1 MRVFLFDWDK
11 DAAPK
16 RAAVLRKAGFEV
28 DVETEDGARGGRAVL
43 ARPPAV
49 VVLSLEKR
57 PSHSRET
64 ADGIRGYKAGRG
76 IPMLFVGGTEA
87 DIEKTKAR
95 VPGAMFT
102 PPDGLVAALQALR
115 ASPQA

>member
-1 MRVFLFDWDK
+1 MRVFLFDWDM
-11 DAAPK
+11 DAAPR
-16 RAAVLRKAGFEV
+16 RAAALREAGFEV
-28 DVETEDGARGGRAVL
+28 EVESEDGARGGRAVL
-43 ARPPAV
+43 AYPPDA

-76 IPMLFVGGTEA
+76 VPMLFVGGTEA

-95 VPGAMFT
+95 VPGAMFA
-102 PPDGLVAALQALR
+102 PRERLVAALQALR
-115 ASPQA
+115 DSP